1 MKKTKTKGLLCPSL
15 FKISLK
21 MKLMT
26 LLLMISLLEMHASSY
41 SQNTKVSLNLKN
53 ATVEQ
58 VFQEIESKTEFKFLY
73 KNKDIEL
80 NRKVSI
86 TVTKKNINKIL
97 IQLFK
102 GTNIEFTVYENR
114 QIILSLQEEPKQ
126 LIQKNMDK
134 EVTIKEKQISG
145 QVTDKGGMPIAG
157 ANVKVL
163 GTRKNVNT
171 DFAGNFTLMAEK
183 GDVLE
188 FSFVGMKTK
197 RITIG
202 DQSQIKIVMEEEASN
217 LSDVVIVGFAAQKKG
232 SVSAAVAT
240 KKMDDI
246 LGERPIVNTAAALQ
260 GAFGGV
266 LVTSGTGRPGTTAAI
281 QIRGFGSITSPNGGE
296 PLYVVNNVP
305 IASVDDINPN
315 DIETVSIL
323 KDAAAS
329 SIYGARAAFGVIL
342 ITTKSGKRNQVTKVD
357 YTTSTSLDFPTELPK
372 KANIYDFVT
381 ALNDMQWPSYWT
393 GQNVATWKG
402 FVDDYKVNP
411 AKYPTG
417 YGFASG
423 VKYPLAQSRDLAG
436 EDFYGGFASTRI
448 HNLSVTGGGD
458 KSAFRISGSFSKQ
471 DGIIVTDN
479 DSFRK
484 AVLNTDY
491 KCYISDKL
499 TLDVN
504 MNYLSSLTK
513 EPRGSYYNY
522 VTFPTYALTGTQTQ
536 ALDGSEI
543 PYNTPGN
550 VERYMAAPRIQRDN
564 LRLFSKLEYKPIKSL
579 SIVAEY
585 TYGYSTSNRD
595 DLENTPIFANS
606 VLDGASPALL
616 DGTAKFSSLN
626 TNFGLGRTNAT
637 NLYAK
642 YKKNVS
648 DHNFE
653 LMVGYNMESLS
664 GRSLTGRSNNLID
677 PSVPTLNLY
686 TGTQAASDS
695 RYTAN
700 TQGYFARLNYNF
712 KERYFLEFNVRRDG
726 SSRFPS
732 TQHWG
737 VFPSGS
743 AAWNVTNESF
753 MKDIAIVSLLKLRG
767 SYGEVGNQ
775 NIFKDDK
782 VSADYYGFFGGLS
795 GVKSSWVDPGTNL
808 YLTTLSTPPLVR
820 QDYTWERVRT
830 TNFGIDL
837 GLLHNRLM
845 TSFDLFK
852 RETLDMLAPSTPLPA
867 VLGTGA
873 PKQNAAD
880 LEVKGWE
887 LEMSWRDK
895 INNFSYYIGLNL
907 SDSQGKIT
915 KYLNPS
921 GLISDYYIGQ
931 KIGDIYG
938 YVSDGYYT
946 MNDFVAGSVNTT
958 TYLGG
963 TLNPGVVKINGY
975 ASLNP
980 GDAKFKDLNGDGI
993 INSGNGTLYTT
1004 IDPVTGAVIPNT
1016 GLGDQKVIGNSTN
1029 RYQYGV
1035 TLGGGYK
1042 GWDFSIFVQGV
1053 GKRDLWVGNEIFF
1066 PLVQEFGILYDN
1078 QKDYWTP
1085 ENTNAYYAR
1094 NYYKGGVNGASN
1106 RRIQTKY
1113 LANGAYVRL
1122 KNITIGYTLPKDIFR
1137 NSMIQSVKLFFSGE
1151 NLLNF
1156 DHLPDGLNTT
1166 FDNLGNG
1173 GTYPSLKQYSFGV
1186 NISL

>member
-1 MKKTKTKGLLCPSL
+1 MTKGLLCPSL

-21 MKLMT
+21 MKLTT
-26 LLLMISLLEMHASSY
+26 LLLVITLFEMHASSY
-41 SQNTKVSLNLKN
+41 SQNTKVSLNLKE

-58 VFQEIESKTEFKFLY
+58 VFHEIESNTEFKFLY
-73 KNKDIEL
+73 KNKEIDL
-80 NRKVSI
+80 NRKVTI
-86 TVTKKNINKIL
+86 VVTKKNIYQIL
-97 IQLFK
+97 EQLFK
-102 GTNIEFTVYENR
+102 GTKIEFTVYENR
-114 QIILSLQEEPKQ
+114 QVVLSLQPES
-126 LIQKNMDK
+126 K
-134 EVTIKEKQISG
+134 EVTKKMVEEKIVVKEKQITG
-145 QVTDKGGMPIAG
+145 KVTDKSGMPIAG

-163 GTRKNVNT
+163 GTKKAVNT
-171 DFAGNFTLMAEK
+171 GFDGNFSLMAEK

-188 FSFVGMKTK
+188 FSYIGMKTK
-197 RITIG
+197 RVTIEENT
-202 DQSQIKIVMEEEASN
+202 QLQIVMEEEASN
-217 LSDVVIVGFAAQKKG
+217 LNDVVVVGFASQKKG
-232 SVSAAVAT
+232 NVSSAVT
-240 KKMDDI
+240 TRKMDEIIGD
-246 LGERPIVNTAAALQ
+246 RPLVNTASALQ

-266 LVTSGTGRPGTTAAI
+266 LVTSGTGRPGTNAAI
-281 QIRGFGSITSPNGGE
+281 QIRGFGSITAPNGGE

-305 IASVDDINPN
+305 IASVDNINPN
-315 DIETVSIL
+315 DIETVSVL

-342 ITTKSGKRNQVTKVD
+342 ITTKGGKRNQATKVD
-357 YTTSTSLDFPTELPK
+357 YTTSTSFDFATELPK

-393 GQNVATWKG
+393 GQNVPTWKT

-411 AKYPTG
+411 GNYPTG
-417 YGFASG
+417 YGIASG

-436 EDFYGGFASTRI
+436 EDFYGGFASTRM
-448 HNLSVTGGGD
+448 HNLSVTGGGE
-458 KSAFRISGSFSKQ
+458 KSAYRISGGFSKQ

-479 DSFRK
+479 DSFRR
-484 AVLNTDY
+484 AVLNMDY
-491 KCYISDKL
+491 KSYISDKL

-504 MNYLSSLTK
+504 TNYLSSMTK
-513 EPRGSYYNY
+513 VPKGSYYNY

-536 ALDGSEI
+536 ALDGREI

-550 VERYMAAPRIQRDN
+550 VERYMAAPKIQRDN
-564 LRLFSKLEYKPIKSL
+564 LRVFSKLEYKAFKSL
-579 SIVAEY
+579 SIIGEY
-585 TYGYSTSNRD
+585 TYGYSTYNRD
-595 DLENTPIFANS
+595 DLDNIPIFANS
-606 VLDGASPALL
+606 VIDGASPALL
-616 DGTAKFSSLN
+616 DGTAKFSSL
-626 TNFGLGRTNAT
+626 TSNFGLERTNAT

-642 YKKNVS
+642 YKKSVA

-653 LMVGYNMESLS
+653 MMIGYNMESIS
-664 GRSLTGRSNNLID
+664 GRTLIGRSNDLID
-677 PSVPTLNLY
+677 PSIPTLNLY

-700 TQGYFARLNYNF
+700 TQGYFARFNYNF

-737 VFPSGS
+737 VFPSAS

-753 MKDIAIVSLLKLRG
+753 MENITAVSLLKLRA
-767 SYGEVGNQ
+767 SYGEIGNQ

-782 VSADYYGFFGGLS
+782 LTPDYYGFFGGLS
-795 GVKSSWVDPGTNL
+795 GIKSSWVDPGTNL
-808 YLTTLSTPPLVR
+808 YLTSLSTPALVR

-830 TNFGIDL
+830 ANYGIDL
-837 GLLHNRLM
+837 GFLNNRLT

-852 RETLDMLAPSTPLPA
+852 RQTLDMLAPSTPLPA

-873 PKQNAAD
+873 PKQNAAN
-880 LEVKGWE
+880 LEVNGWE
-887 LEMSWRDK
+887 LEMRWHDK
-895 INNFSYYIGLNL
+895 INNFSYYVGLNL

-921 GLISDYYIGQ
+921 GLISSYYVGQ
-931 KIGDIYG
+931 KIGEIYG

-946 MNDFVAGSVNTT
+946 MDDFVAGSVNPTT
-958 TYLGG
+958 FLGG
-963 TLNPGVVKINGY
+963 TLKPDVIKINGF

-993 INSGNGTLYTT
+993 INAGNGTLSPT
-1004 IDPVTGAVIPNT
+1004 IDPVTGVAVPNT

-1029 RYQYGV
+1029 RYQYGMN
-1035 TLGGGYK
+1035 LGGAYK
-1042 GWDFSIFVQGV
+1042 GWDFSVFIQGV
-1053 GKRDLWVGNEIFF
+1053 GKRDVWLGNEIFF
-1066 PLVQEFGILYDN
+1066 PLIQEFGILYDN

-1085 ENTNAYYAR
+1085 NNTNAYYAR

-1106 RRIQTKY
+1106 RKVQTKY
-1113 LANGAYVRL
+1113 LANGAYTRI
-1122 KNITIGYTLPKDIFR
+1122 KNITLGYSLPKDMFR
-1137 NSMIQSVKLFFSGE
+1137 NSMVQSVKLFFSGE
-1151 NLLNF
+1151 NLFNF
-1156 DHLPDGLNTT
+1156 DHLPDGLNPT

-1186 NISL
+1186 NVSL